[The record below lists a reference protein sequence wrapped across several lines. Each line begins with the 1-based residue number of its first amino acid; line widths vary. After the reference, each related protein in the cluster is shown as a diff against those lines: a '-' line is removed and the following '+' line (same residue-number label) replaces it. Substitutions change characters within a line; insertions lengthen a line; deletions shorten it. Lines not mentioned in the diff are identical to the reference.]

1 MARTFFEIRYTD
13 FSTAVSTARNILM
26 RHGYVEETKNGETIW
41 RKGVGF
47 WTAKKF
53 IKLEFF
59 NNGILR
65 LSGWVQPVFLDEMA
79 LQGFAASVPKRS
91 ALKVLQEIQAC
102 VR

>member
-13 FSTAVSTARNILM
+13 FTTAASTARNILM

-47 WTAKKF
+47 LTAKMF
-53 IKLEFF
+53 IKLDFF

-65 LSGWVQPVFLDEMA
+65 LSGWIQPVFLDEMD

-91 ALKVLQEIQAC
+91 VLKVLQEIQTC